1 MKKFGNLRSKHFE
14 TMELSGHDAILVE
27 GESLEWLLKIQD
39 EFNRLQAMGEDE
51 VRYFWIEVPCGRGKS
66 PRWYEVCTAT
76 YKNFHSL
83 RIIDGRGYYCEI
95 VNEDRGCCHR
105 YDVTW
110 FLKPFYFAVN
120 KLINS
125 IVEDSDRYNRYV
137 AEHLPYIYRKG
148 RIKRKTLYD
157 ISSIFRVEPQ
167 NKAASIEVLKKSIDK
182 NIPLV
187 KSMSIRTY
195 CHYYRVAHEMFFQE
209 KHDDTIS
216 DIDFYK
222 NHKHG
227 YFEEEMNVDDE
238 ETFKNFAYDHYGE
251 LGFSRVNIRGYY
263 LPEEEGW
270 AIYASTSYSAYVEE
284 LLDIAVALY
293 NAGAPLRI
301 GHAQKLLDILEEK
314 DYVAIKTYIFHDY
327 LNHHE
332 EGTVICLPYDE
343 QCDDE
348 DSLWTREIKQ
358 KIIENAEWEPIKKV
372 QRLDKNTIKSEDDDK

>member
-1 MKKFGNLRSKHFE
+1 MIKFGNLKSKHFE
-14 TMELSGHDAILVE
+14 AIELNGHDAILVE

-39 EFNRLQAMGEDE
+39 EFNKLQVMGEDE
-51 VRYFWIEVPCGRGKS
+51 VRYFWIEVPSGKQKPS
-66 PRWYEVCTAT
+66 RWYEVCTAT

-95 VNEDRGCCHR
+95 LNEDRGCCHK

-110 FLKPFYFAVN
+110 FLKPFYFAIN
-120 KLINS
+120 KLIDS
-125 IVEDSDRYNRYV
+125 IVENPDRYNRYV

-148 RIKRKTLYD
+148 RIKRKTLYN
-157 ISSIFRVEPQ
+157 ISPIFKVEPQ
-167 NKAASIEVLKKSIDK
+167 DKETSIEVLKKSIDK
-182 NIPLV
+182 SIPLV
-187 KSMSIRTY
+187 KDMSIRTY
-195 CHYYRVAHEMFFQE
+195 CHYYRVAHEVFFQE

-216 DIDFYK
+216 DIAFYK

-227 YFEEEMNVDDE
+227 YFEEDMNVDDE

-251 LGFSRVNIRGYY
+251 LGLSRVNINGYY
-263 LPEEEGW
+263 IPEEKGW

-348 DSLWTREIKQ
+348 DFLWTREIKQ
-358 KIIENAEWEPIKKV
+358 KIIENAEWKPIKEV
-372 QRLDKNTIKSEDDDK
+372 QRLDTNNKK